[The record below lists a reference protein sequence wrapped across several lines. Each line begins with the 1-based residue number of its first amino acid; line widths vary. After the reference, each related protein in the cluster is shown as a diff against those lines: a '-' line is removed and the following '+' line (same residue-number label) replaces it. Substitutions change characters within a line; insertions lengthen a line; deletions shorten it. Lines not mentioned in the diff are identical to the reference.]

1 MFIQY
6 DLIKTTHFNPG
17 TISFAI
23 LQSTVEVNVMDSIL
37 LVRNKRIQKI
47 DARSDVSDFRRMLNV
62 QRMALIVFGLV

>member
-1 MFIQY
+1 
-6 DLIKTTHFNPG
+6 
-17 TISFAI
+17 
-23 LQSTVEVNVMDSIL
+23 MDSIL